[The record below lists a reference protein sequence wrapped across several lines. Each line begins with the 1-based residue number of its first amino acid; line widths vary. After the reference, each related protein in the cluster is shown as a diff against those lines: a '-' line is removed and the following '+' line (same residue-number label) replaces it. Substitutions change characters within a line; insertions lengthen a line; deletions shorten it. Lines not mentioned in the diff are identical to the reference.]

1 MEKILDFLSEN
12 YIWFFVAAGVLL
24 FALIGYI
31 VQSKKKDVKKEENL
45 TEVPST
51 ETVVADIPNV
61 ETPQVEPTMVN
72 EQVSPE
78 VVAEPTSV
86 NDIPLEISEVQP
98 EITPSVVETP
108 EVIET
113 IDLGPVEPVV
123 PEVNPIHDLNLGT
136 PVETKAEETPIVIE
150 MDDSNNTPVI

>member
-61 ETPQVEPTMVN
+61 ETPQVEPIMVN

-123 PEVNPIHDLNLGT
+123 SEVNPIHDLNLET
-136 PVETKAEETPIVIE
+136 PVETTEEETPIVIE